1 MTLLTTI
8 AAFLITLGVLVVI
21 HEYGHYWVAKKSGV
35 KVLRFSIGFG
45 RPLARWVRGPDR
57 TEWVLAALPLG
68 GYVRMLDERD
78 PECLPIAPADL
89 PRAFNR
95 QSVYKRIAI
104 VLAGPVANLL
114 LAVAVYWF
122 LSVVGVFEPAAVV
135 GTPPQ
140 ASAAAKAG
148 LLAGDTVIDVAGN
161 PVRSW
166 NELRWLL
173 LQRAVATDPIELEVE
188 GSDKRRRALTIQAD
202 PVSSEDLD
210 GDLVGRLGFVLF
222 SGPTRIG
229 QVTESSPAF
238 QSGLQTG
245 DRIVSVNG
253 EPLGSASRL
262 RALIRESAERR
273 IDFGVERDA
282 AESKVARIPVQ
293 ITPARITEGGKTFGR
308 IGAELSDRLPPIKV
322 QYGPLESIP
331 RAVQRTVD
339 TAVFSLKM
347 LGKMLTGE
355 ASWKNLSG
363 PVTIADY
370 AGQTARIGLAAFLG
384 FLALVSISLA
394 VLNLLPIPMLD
405 GGHLLYYLIEIIKG
419 SPPADWVVEW
429 GQRAGVALLGLLTVL
444 ALYNDLLRLLPDF
457 FE

>member
-8 AAFLITLGVLVVI
+8 LAFLLTLGVLVVI

-57 TEWVLAALPLG
+57 TEWVLSALPLG

-78 PECLPIAPADL
+78 PECLPIAAADL

-95 QSVYKRIAI
+95 QPVSKRIAI

-114 LAVAVYWF
+114 LAVVVYWF

-140 ASAAAKAG
+140 ATAAARAG
-148 LLAGDTVIDVAGN
+148 LLAGDTVVGVDGN

-173 LQRAVATDPIELEVE
+173 LQRAVSTEPIEIEVE
-188 GSDKRRRALTIQAD
+188 GSDAGRRELTIQPASIS
-202 PVSSEDLD
+202 PEDLD
-210 GDLVGRLGFVLF
+210 SDLIGRMGFVLYQ
-222 SGPTRIG
+222 GPTRIG
-229 QVTESSPAF
+229 QVTEQSPA
-238 QSGLQTG
+238 SRAGLRTG
-245 DRIVSVNG
+245 DRVVSVNG
-253 EPLGSASRL
+253 EPIGTADKL
-262 RALIRESAERR
+262 RTAIRASAEKTL
-273 IDFGVERDA
+273 DLGVER
-282 AESKVARIPVQ
+282 EERLIRLQV
-293 ITPARITEGGKTFGR
+293 TPARITDDKGNSFGR

-331 RAVQRTVD
+331 RAVEKTAD

-370 AGQTARIGLAAFLG
+370 AGQTARIGLAPFLG

-405 GGHLLYYLIEIIKG
+405 GGHLLYYLIEILTG

-444 ALYNDLLRLLPDF
+444 ALYNDVLRLLS
-457 FE
+457 

>member
-1 MTLLTTI
+1 MNLLTAI
-8 AAFLITLGVLVVI
+8 AAFLVTLGVLVVI
-21 HEYGHYWVAKKSGV
+21 HEYGHYWVAKKAGV

-45 RPLARWVRGPDR
+45 RPLARWVRGADR
-57 TEWVLAALPLG
+57 TEWVVAALPLG

-78 PECLPIAPADL
+78 PQCLPIAAADL

-95 QSVYKRIAI
+95 QPVAKRIAI

-122 LSVVGVFEPAAVV
+122 LSVVGVFEPSAVV
-135 GTPPQ
+135 GTPAPG
-140 ASAAAKAG
+140 SAAARAG
-148 LLAGDTVIDVAGN
+148 LLAGDTVVEVAGN

-173 LQRAVATDPIELEVE
+173 LQRAVSTDPIELEVE
-188 GSDKRRRALTIQAD
+188 SSDNSRRELTLQPSPLTPD
-202 PVSSEDLD
+202 ELD
-210 GDLVGRLGFVLF
+210 GDLIGRLGFVLYQ
-222 SGPTRIG
+222 GPTRIG
-229 QVTESSPAF
+229 RVTEASPAS
-238 QSGLQTG
+238 QAGLQTG
-245 DRIVSVNG
+245 DRVVSVDG
-253 EPLGSASRL
+253 EPISTADRL
-262 RALIRESAERR
+262 RSLIRASADKPIEL
-273 IDFGVERDA
+273 GVER
-282 AESKVARIPVQ
+282 EERLIRLQV
-293 ITPARITEGGKTFGR
+293 TPALVTEGNNSFGR

-331 RAVQRTVD
+331 RAVEKTAD

-405 GGHLLYYLIEIIKG
+405 GGHLLYYLIEILKG

-429 GQRAGVALLGLLTVL
+429 GQRAGVALLGLLTML
-444 ALYNDLLRLLPDF
+444 ALYNDVLRLLPDF
-457 FE
+457 VKQ

>member
-1 MTLLTTI
+1 MTLITTI
-8 AAFLITLGVLVVI
+8 AAFLLTLGVLVVI
-21 HEYGHYWVAKKSGV
+21 HEFGHYWVAKKAGV

-45 RPLARWVRGPDR
+45 RPLARWVRGADR
-57 TEWVLAALPLG
+57 TEWVVAALPLG

-78 PECLPIAPADL
+78 PECLPIAAEDL

-95 QSVYKRIAI
+95 QPVFTRIAI
-104 VLAGPVANLL
+104 VLAGPVANLM

-135 GTPPQ
+135 GTPTI
-140 ASAAAKAG
+140 ASSAERAG
-148 LLAGDTVIDVAGN
+148 LMKGDTVVDVAGA

-173 LQRAVATDPIELEVE
+173 LQRAVSNQPFEVE
-188 GSDKRRRALTIQAD
+188 VESSDQQRRTLTLQPIAIA
-202 PVSSEDLD
+202 PEDLD
-210 GDLVGRLGFVLF
+210 GDLVGRLGFVLYQ
-222 SGPTRIG
+222 GPTRVG
-229 QVTESSPAF
+229 QVSDASPAY
-238 QSGLQTG
+238 QAGLRTG
-245 DRIVSVNG
+245 DRIVSLDG
-253 EPLGSASRL
+253 KPIA
-262 RALIRESAERR
+262 SAERLR
-273 IDFGVERDA
+273 SSIRSSAEQPIELGVERD
-282 AESKVARIPVQ
+282 EKRVNFKL
-293 ITPARITEGGKTFGR
+293 TPARITEGGNTFGR
-308 IGAELSDRLPPIKV
+308 IGAELTDRLAPIKV

-331 RAVQRTVD
+331 RAVEKTAD

-405 GGHLLYYLIEIIKG
+405 GGHLLYYLIEIFKG

-429 GQRAGVALLGLLTVL
+429 GQRAGVAVLGLLTVL
-444 ALYNDLLRLLPDF
+444 ALYNDLLRLLS
-457 FE
+457 

>member
-1 MTLLTTI
+1 MNFLTTI
-8 AAFLITLGVLVVI
+8 AAFLVTLGILVVI
-21 HEYGHYWVAKKSGV
+21 HEFGHYWVAKKAGV

-45 RPLARWVRGPDR
+45 RPLARWVRGADR
-57 TEWVLAALPLG
+57 TEWVVAALPLG

-78 PECLPIAPADL
+78 PECQPVAAADL

-95 QSVYKRIAI
+95 QPVAKRIAI
-104 VLAGPVANLL
+104 VLAGPAANLL

-122 LSVVGVFEPAAVV
+122 LSVVGVFEPSAIV
-135 GTPPQ
+135 GTPPP
-140 ASAAAKAG
+140 ASAAARAG
-148 LLAGDTVIDVAGN
+148 LTAGDTVVEVAGK

-173 LQRAVATDPIELEVE
+173 LQRAVSTDPFELEVE
-188 GSDKRRRALTIQAD
+188 STGKQRRTMTLQPTAIA
-202 PVSSEDLD
+202 PEDLD
-210 GDLVGRLGFVLF
+210 GDLIGRLGFVLY

-229 QVTESSPAF
+229 QVTEASPAS
-238 QSGLQTG
+238 QAGLRTG
-245 DRIVSVNG
+245 DTIVAVNG
-253 EPLGSASRL
+253 EPIGSASRL
-262 RALIRESAERR
+262 RELIRASAERPL
-273 IDFGVERDA
+273 DLGVER
-282 AESKVARIPVQ
+282 EGGRIRVQ
-293 ITPARITEGGKTFGR
+293 VTPARITDGANSFGR
-308 IGAELSDRLPPIKV
+308 IGAELSDRMPPIKV

-331 RAVQRTVD
+331 RAVEKTVD

-405 GGHLLYYLIEIIKG
+405 GGHLLYYLIEIFKG

-444 ALYNDLLRLLPDF
+444 ALYNDFLRLLS
-457 FE
+457 

>member
-8 AAFLITLGVLVVI
+8 AAFLLTLGILVVI
-21 HEYGHYWVAKKSGV
+21 HEYGHYWVAKKAGV
-35 KVLRFSIGFG
+35 KVLRFSVGFG
-45 RPLARWVRGPDR
+45 RPIARWVRGADR
-57 TEWVLAALPLG
+57 TEWVVAALPLG

-95 QSVYKRIAI
+95 QPVAKRIAI

-114 LAVAVYWF
+114 LAVAVYWC
-122 LSVVGVFEPAAVV
+122 LSVVGVFEPSAVV
-135 GTPPQ
+135 GTPPP
-140 ASAAAKAG
+140 ATAAARAG
-148 LLAGDTVIDVAGN
+148 LLAGDTVIEVAGN

-173 LQRAVATDPIELEVE
+173 LQRAVSMQPIEFEVE
-188 GSDKRRRALTIQAD
+188 GSDLRRRELTIQPTALA
-202 PVSSEDLD
+202 PEDLD
-210 GDLVGRLGFVLF
+210 GDLVARLGFVLY
-222 SGPTRIG
+222 SGPIRIG
-229 QVTESSPAF
+229 QVTAASPAAEA
-238 QSGLQTG
+238 GLRTG
-245 DRIVSVNG
+245 DRVVSVNG
-253 EPLGSASRL
+253 EPIASASRL
-262 RALIRESAERR
+262 RAMIRESADRPLQL
-273 IDFGVERDA
+273 GVEREGAQSRAD
-282 AESKVARIPVQ
+282 VVRMRV
-293 ITPARITEGGKTFGR
+293 TPALVTDGSNSFGR
-308 IGAELSDRLPPIKV
+308 IGAELNDRLPPIKV
-322 QYGPLESIP
+322 QYGPIESIP
-331 RAVQRTVD
+331 RAVQKTAD

-405 GGHLLYYLIEIIKG
+405 GGHLLYYLIEIFKG

-444 ALYNDLLRLLPDF
+444 ALYNDVLRLLS
-457 FE
+457 

>member
-8 AAFLITLGVLVVI
+8 LAFLVTLGVLVVI
-21 HEYGHYWVAKKSGV
+21 HEYGHYWVAKRAGV

-45 RPLARWVRGPDR
+45 RPLARWVRGADR
-57 TEWVLAALPLG
+57 TEWVVAALPLG

-78 PECLPIAPADL
+78 PECQPIAAADL

-95 QSVYKRIAI
+95 QPVAKRIAI

-114 LAVAVYWF
+114 LAVAVYWL
-122 LSVVGVFEPAAVV
+122 LSVVGVFEPSAMV
-135 GTPPQ
+135 GTPPTT
-140 ASAAAKAG
+140 SAAARAG
-148 LLAGDTVIDVAGN
+148 LNSGDTVVEVAGR

-173 LQRAVATDPIELEVE
+173 LQRAVSTAPFEIEVE
-188 GSDKRRRALTIQAD
+188 GTDRQRRALTLQPAAIA
-202 PVSSEDLD
+202 PEDLD
-210 GDLVGRLGFVLF
+210 GDLIGRLGFVLY

-229 QVTESSPAF
+229 QVTDASPAA
-238 QSGLQTG
+238 QAGLRTG
-245 DRIVSVNG
+245 DTIVSVNG
-253 EPLGSASRL
+253 EPVAAASRL
-262 RALIRESAERR
+262 RELIRASAERP
-273 IDFGVERDA
+273 IELGVVREER
-282 AESKVARIPVQ
+282 SLRVQ
-293 ITPARITEGGKTFGR
+293 LTPARITEGSNSFGR
-308 IGAELSDRLPPIKV
+308 IGAELSDRMAPIKV

-331 RAVQRTVD
+331 RAVEKTAD

-405 GGHLLYYLIEIIKG
+405 GGHLLYYLIEIFKG

-444 ALYNDLLRLLPDF
+444 ALYNDFLRLLS
-457 FE
+457 